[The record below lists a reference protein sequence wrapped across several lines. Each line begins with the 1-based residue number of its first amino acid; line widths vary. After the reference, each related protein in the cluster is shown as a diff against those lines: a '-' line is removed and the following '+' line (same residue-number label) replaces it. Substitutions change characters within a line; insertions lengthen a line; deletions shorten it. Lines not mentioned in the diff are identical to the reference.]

1 MSYKRGK
8 SRPVGFNKERQ
19 ELLKCYFS
27 INVVLMLSQFEVL
40 INVDESYFSRSSK
53 TMYSWFKKEKLQSFQ
68 TFDSSTQLP

>member
-27 INVVLMLSQFEVL
+27 ISVIPILYQFEVL
-40 INVDESYFSRSSK
+40 IIVDESSFSRSTK
-53 TMYSWFKKEKLQSFQ
+53 TMYSWSIKGEASELAKI
-68 TFDSSTQLP
+68 